1 MYYDALIAGFGGQG
15 VLFIGNLLAYAA
27 MEEGY
32 HVTFMPSYGVEM
44 RGGNANCSVI
54 ISSEEIGS
62 PVIDAPRSAIFMNGV
77 SLERFQGSLSPGG
90 LLVFNASLIAPEA
103 VLRRDVEIL
112 PVPANDLASE
122 VGNAQVASLVA
133 LGAYV
138 EWTKLL
144 EPSRLEEALKKS
156 IPEKMHARYL
166 DINRAALEK
175 GYKYALNARQ
185 RQPGD
190 AGEGRALRARHAGP

>member
-62 PVIDAPRSAIFMNGV
+62 PVIDTPRSAIFMNGV
-77 SLERFQGSLSPGG
+77 SLERFQESLSPGG
-90 LLVFNASLIAPEA
+90 LLVFNSSLIAPEA
-103 VLRRDVEIL
+103 VRRRDMEIL
-112 PVPANDLASE
+112 AVPANELASE

-144 EPSRLEEALKKS
+144 EPGRLEEALKKS
-156 IPEKMHARYL
+156 IPKKMHERYL

-175 GYKYALNARQ
+175 GYQYASNARQ

-190 AGEGRALRARHAGP
+190 AGAGRAVRVRHAGP